1 MTVLPLRES
10 GVNYKRLIQD
20 LAEMYPYDVAEVVVV
35 ELIANSLDAG
45 ATTISV
51 DFDPTTRVLVVADD
65 GAGMTAEQFD
75 RYHDFAAG
83 LKDRGSGIGFAGLGA
98 KISFNVADR
107 VITETRSSSFS
118 GASDWHFAAGGRL
131 VWEEV
136 EPTRLVGQGTRVEV
150 HFRGDDSI
158 PYGGRDDLVR
168 LVRRHYLPLHD
179 SDFLRLYDLL
189 GKYSAELRF
198 CVDGRTVEPTDL
210 AVDLELSHVK
220 RFLLETGGKA
230 YGYGMFGLAASDYPV
245 DPDMCGVFICTHG
258 KVVKA
263 ELFNQLPGDLGPRIF
278 GLVEIPELIH
288 FLTTSKT
295 DFNRKSNPRRFE
307 LVYGPVRDAFKG
319 WLREIGIRPPEL
331 IDAEEARRLQRELA
345 KVLEEVPEL
354 QEFLGFRSKRP
365 VLQAGG
371 EIACARDQEGV
382 QTTFRVEG
390 DGGGTAEGPQDLG
403 SEPGQPL
410 VPSNQG
416 AERAKPISRVARAGP
431 KVGFVEAPERIELG
445 WVEGNSVII
454 NTGHPS
460 YAKVRSN
467 PVARI
472 THSLFAI
479 ATAVQRFLGS
489 GVDPPDLLFV
499 DRLMN
504 AWGRK

>member
-1 MTVLPLRES
+1 MAVRES

-20 LAEMYPYDVAEVVVV
+20 LAEMYPYDVAEVVLV

-65 GAGMTAEQFD
+65 GAGMTAEQFE

-107 VITETRSSSFS
+107 VITETRGCSFC
-118 GASDWHFAAGGRL
+118 GASDWHFSSGGRL

-136 EPTRLVGQGTRVEV
+136 GPTHLVGRGTRVEV
-150 HFRGDDSI
+150 HFSRGDCV
-158 PYGGRDDLVR
+158 PYGGTDELVR
-168 LVRRHYLPLHD
+168 LIRRHYLPLHD
-179 SDFLRLYDLL
+179 SEFLRLYDSL

-198 CVDGRTVEPTDL
+198 CVNGRTVEPTDL
-210 AVDLELSHVK
+210 AADLQLSHVK
-220 RFLLETGGKA
+220 RFLPEAGGKA
-230 YGYGMFGLAASDYPV
+230 YGYGIFGLAATDYPV

-307 LVYGPVRDAFKG
+307 LLYGPVREAFKG
-319 WLREIGIRPPEL
+319 WLKEIGIQSPEL
-331 IDAEEARRLQRELA
+331 TDAEEARRLQRELA

-354 QEFLGFRSKRP
+354 HEFLGFRSKRP

-371 EIACARDQEGV
+371 EMACARDQEGV
-382 QTTFRVEG
+382 QTTFPVDGEEG
-390 DGGGTAEGPQDLG
+390 STAQGPEDLG
-403 SEPGQPL
+403 REPGQPL
-410 VPSNQG
+410 VPNSQG
-416 AERAKPISRVARAGP
+416 AEGARPISRVARAGP

-460 YAKVRSN
+460 YVKVRSN